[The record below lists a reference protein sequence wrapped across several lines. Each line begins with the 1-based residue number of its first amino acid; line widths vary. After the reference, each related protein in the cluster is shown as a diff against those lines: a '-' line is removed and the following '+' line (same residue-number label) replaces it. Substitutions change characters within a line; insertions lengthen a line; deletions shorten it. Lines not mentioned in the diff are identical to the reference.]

1 MTEQQEEPFWIHPPW
16 SLLVDT
22 TQTAED
28 PWEIDVSRLLVG
40 FLEKMRE
47 KELINYKV
55 SGKALLTAS
64 IIHRI
69 KSELLLKLGQREE
82 EKKDREEDVDLNLP
96 PIPMPYRLINR
107 KVSLE
112 ELLVALERVLL
123 SEETRKVV
131 KKPTKEE
138 VKPEPFDFEPSKFN
152 IEEFMEQIYQRVL
165 SHEGDIIKFSELVDK
180 SDPLNIVRNLL
191 GILILTLRKKI
202 YVWQEK
208 HFGEIYIME
217 AEKWERMQK

>member
-1 MTEQQEEPFWIHPPW
+1 MTERQEDPFWIHPPW
-16 SLLVDT
+16 SLLLDT
-22 TQTAED
+22 TQTAEN
-28 PWEIDVSRLLVG
+28 PWEINISNLLVG

-47 KELINYKV
+47 KEAVNYQV

-82 EKKDREEDVDLNLP
+82 EKKEREEDLDLNLP

-107 KVSLE
+107 KVTLE

-123 SEETRKVV
+123 GEETKKII
-131 KKPTKEE
+131 KKPLKEE
-138 VKPEPFDFEPSKFN
+138 VEFEPFVFEPSKFN
-152 IEEFMEQIYQRVL
+152 IEEIIDQIFGKIL
-165 SHEGDIIKFSELVDK
+165 SHEREIIKFSELVDK
-180 SDPLNIVRNLL
+180 NDVINIVRNLL
-191 GILILTLRKKI
+191 VILILVLRKKI

-217 AEKWERMQK
+217 EGRWERMQR

>member
-1 MTEQQEEPFWIHPPW
+1 MTENQEDPFWIYPPW

-28 PWEIDVSRLLVG
+28 PWEINVSRILVG

-47 KELINYKV
+47 RELVNYQE

-69 KSELLLKLGQREE
+69 KSELLLRLGQRRE
-82 EKKDREEDVDLNLP
+82 EKKEREEDLDLNLP

-107 KVSLE
+107 KVTLE
-112 ELLVALERVLL
+112 ELLIALERVLL
-123 SEETRKVV
+123 GEETKKII
-131 KKPTKEE
+131 KKPLKEE
-138 VKPEPFDFEPSKFN
+138 VEFEPFVFEPSKFN
-152 IEEFMEQIYQRVL
+152 IEQLIDQIYGKIL
-165 SHEGDIIKFSELVDK
+165 SHEKGIIKFSELVNK
-180 SDPLNIVRNLL
+180 NDPLNIVRNLL
-191 GILILTLRKKI
+191 GVLILVLRKEI
-202 YVWQEK
+202 HVWQEK

-217 AEKWERMQK
+217 AERWERM

>member
-1 MTEQQEEPFWIHPPW
+1 MTENREDPFWIHPPW

-28 PWEIDVSRLLVG
+28 PWEINVSNILVS

-47 KELINYKV
+47 KESINYQV

-69 KSELLLKLGQREE
+69 KSELLLRLGQKQE
-82 EKKDREEDVDLNLP
+82 EKKEKEEDLDLNLP

-107 KVSLE
+107 KVTLE

-123 SEETRKVV
+123 GEETKKVI
-131 KKPTKEE
+131 KKPEKEVE
-138 VKPEPFDFEPSKFN
+138 FEPFVFEPSKFN
-152 IEEFMEQIYQRVL
+152 IEELIEQIYGKIL
-165 SHEGDIIKFSELVDK
+165 SHEKEIIKFSELVDK
-180 SDPLNIVRNLL
+180 NNLLNVVRNLL
-191 GILILTLRKKI
+191 VILILVLRRKI
-202 YVWQEK
+202 HVWQEK
-208 HFGEIYIME
+208 QFGEIYIME
-217 AEKWERMQK
+217 AERWERMQK

>member
-1 MTEQQEEPFWIHPPW
+1 
-16 SLLVDT
+16 
-22 TQTAED
+22 
-28 PWEIDVSRLLVG
+28 
-40 FLEKMRE
+40 
-47 KELINYKV
+47 
-55 SGKALLTAS
+55 
-64 IIHRI
+64 
-69 KSELLLKLGQREE
+69 
-82 EKKDREEDVDLNLP
+82 P

-138 VKPEPFDFEPSKFN
+138 VKPEPFVFEPSKFN
-152 IEEFMEQIYQRVL
+152 IEEFIEQIYQRVL
-165 SHEGDIIKFSELVDK
+165 SHEGDIVKFSELVDK
-180 SDPLNIVRNLL
+180 SDPLNVVRNLL
-191 GILILTLRKKI
+191 GVLILTLRKKI